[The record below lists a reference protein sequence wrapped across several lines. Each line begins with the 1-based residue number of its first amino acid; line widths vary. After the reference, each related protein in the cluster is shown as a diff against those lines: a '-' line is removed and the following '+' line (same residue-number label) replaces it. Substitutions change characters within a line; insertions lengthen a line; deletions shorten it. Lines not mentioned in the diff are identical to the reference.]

1 MNKATT
7 KRNKKE
13 EQKKLIVRIVCMALV
28 VVLAVTSL
36 LTVIPAL
43 FQQEQGYSM
52 QELIDAGV
60 VYQGEDG
67 NYYFTDAYLNSMTEV
82 NEAPAEPAQE

>member
-1 MNKATT
+1 MNKTAT

-28 VVLAVTSL
+28 VALAVTSL
-36 LTVIPAL
+36 LTMFPTL
-43 FQQEQGYSM
+43 FQQEQSYSM
-52 QELIDAGV
+52 QDLIDAGV

-67 NYYFTDAYLNSMTEV
+67 NYYFTDAYLST
-82 NEAPAEPAQE
+82 AAEESAEETQE